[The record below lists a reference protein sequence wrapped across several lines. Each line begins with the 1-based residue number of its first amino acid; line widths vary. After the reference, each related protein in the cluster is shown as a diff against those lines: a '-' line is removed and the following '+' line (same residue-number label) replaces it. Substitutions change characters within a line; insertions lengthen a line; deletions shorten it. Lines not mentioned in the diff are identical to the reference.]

1 MCDHHRT
8 QPNKSESWLAVFP
21 KSVQGPPNLRTSV
34 HWWKLVQIWCGTE
47 VFWFLRIKGA
57 LPQGLAEPPS
67 PTLCAVET
75 MLFLILTWNKWVADG
90 PRIYKANQRQSP
102 FDHACWTELSV
113 LLLCVLSFST
123 QDFASFSDHLGGC
136 QGSQA
141 NNQDGKILERM
152 ETLEIGHK
160 PVAGETEG
168 QARMHDSPWHQSRT
182 LVK

>member
-1 MCDHHRT
+1 MCDHHRK

-67 PTLCAVET
+67 PTLCTVET
-75 MLFLILTWNKWVADG
+75 MLFEINEWQTDLGFTGQIKGRVPLTMLA
-90 PRIYKANQRQSP
+90 
-102 FDHACWTELSV
+102 ELSCLYCCFV
-113 LLLCVLSFST
+113 FCPSQH